1 MFRRPKGP
9 SRVIHTIDL
18 ASLSRPHPKPTEGS
32 WMLVPARAEALAVE
46 KRVPSEAPRSL
57 GPQDRKDPSLKLE
70 QRLVKLMKRVEVQAD
85 ELDQLRTE
93 ALVAR
98 DIQPFSS
105 ESTLIPGRDRKTG
118 KRHAAAMRSIFDA
131 NVALR
136 ADLAQEPLNS

>member
-1 MFRRPKGP
+1 
-9 SRVIHTIDL
+9 
-18 ASLSRPHPKPTEGS
+18 
-32 WMLVPARAEALAVE
+32 MLVPARAEASAVE
-46 KRVPSEAPRSL
+46 KRVPNEAPRSL

>member
-1 MFRRPKGP
+1 
-9 SRVIHTIDL
+9 
-18 ASLSRPHPKPTEGS
+18 
-32 WMLVPARAEALAVE
+32 
-46 KRVPSEAPRSL
+46 
-57 GPQDRKDPSLKLE
+57 
-70 QRLVKLMKRVEVQAD
+70 
-85 ELDQLRTE
+85 
-93 ALVAR
+93 VAR